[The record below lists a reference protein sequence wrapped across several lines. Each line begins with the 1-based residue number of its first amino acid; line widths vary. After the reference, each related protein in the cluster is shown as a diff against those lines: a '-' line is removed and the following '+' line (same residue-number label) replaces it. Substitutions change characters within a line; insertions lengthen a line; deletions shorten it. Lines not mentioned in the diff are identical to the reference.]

1 MTENHHRR
9 SSCHHWSIM
18 SHCHEYCNLNC
29 LNLTCVLY
37 MSWFTIIT
45 YFQVFNFFPYYT
57 NRKVCTSI
65 SRSMELI
72 VEWMKLVD
80 QFSFVHHFMGRS
92 LCQSL
97 SVQCHVSQST
107 KSLFSVEHLSVAQN
121 LFSYS
126 SAAVTFIAE
135 SNHIHMDSIVVFC
148 CSIEPPLVRWLM
160 SCHSAIISSD
170 SFMFTIIIIVNQLI
184 INIGESATSYSF
196 LSCATS
202 SNSWPR
208 PSTDTN

>member
-1 MTENHHRR
+1 MNIAISIVSISPVSYICLGSQLLPIFKYSIFFLTIQTEKYAR
-9 SSCHHWSIM
+9 S
-18 SHCHEYCNLNC
+18 
-29 LNLTCVLY
+29 V
-37 MSWFTIIT
+37 
-45 YFQVFNFFPYYT
+45 
-57 NRKVCTSI
+57 